1 MNRRRTAAAV
11 LALCA
16 AGALTA
22 CSSGPAHPG
31 AAAVVGNDRITV
43 ATLQSHVSAFQS
55 AAAGNSTAL
64 QKSGVSERTLALLVS
79 DQLVDQAL
87 AREGGSVTEGQI
99 QQVEAAY
106 LQQAGSVQALQQAV
120 VDNLQLAPADLE
132 LYAHLQAGQVLL
144 VQAAG
149 VDPSSSTADSAL
161 QQIISKAS
169 DEIGVTVNPRYGS
182 WDAKALTLAAANQPW
197 LKTASATTTA

>member
-31 AAAVVGNDRITV
+31 AAAVVGSDRITV
-43 ATLQSHVSAFQS
+43 ATLQSHVSAFQKAATGDS
-55 AAAGNSTAL
+55 AA
-64 QKSGVSERTLALLVS
+64 QQQSGVPQKTLALLVS
-79 DQLVDQAL
+79 EQLVDQAL
-87 AREGGSVTEGQI
+87 AKEGKSVTEGQI

-106 LQQAGSVQALQQAV
+106 LQQAGSAQALQQAV
-120 VDNLQLAPADLE
+120 VDNLFLAPADFE
-132 LYAHLQAGQVLL
+132 IYARLQAGQVLL
-144 VQAAG
+144 LQAAG
-149 VDPSSSTADSAL
+149 VDPSSSTADSVL

-169 DEIGVTVNPRYGS
+169 GAIGVTVNPRYGS
-182 WDAKALTLAAANQPW
+182 WDAKALTLAAADQPW
-197 LKTASATTTA
+197 LKAAPATTA

>member
-43 ATLQSHVSAFQS
+43 ATLQSHVSAFQT
-55 AAAGNSTAL
+55 AAAGDSAA
-64 QKSGVSERTLALLVS
+64 QQQSGVPQKTLALLVS
-79 DQLVDQAL
+79 EQLVDQAL
-87 AREGGSVTEGQI
+87 AKEGKSVTEGQI

-106 LQQAGSVQALQQAV
+106 LQQAGSAQALQQAV
-120 VDNLQLAPADLE
+120 VDNLYLAPADLE
-132 LYAHLQAGQVLL
+132 IYAHLQAGQVLL
-144 VQAAG
+144 LQAAG

-169 DEIGVTVNPRYGS
+169 GEIGVTVNPRYGS
-182 WDAKALTLAAANQPW
+182 WDAKALTLAAADQPW
-197 LKTASATTTA
+197 LKATTAAKA

>member
-1 MNRRRTAAAV
+1 VNRRRTAAAV

-87 AREGGSVTEGQI
+87 AREGRSVTEGQI

>member
-1 MNRRRTAAAV
+1 VNRRRTAAAV

>member
-87 AREGGSVTEGQI
+87 AREGRSVTEGQI

-197 LKTASATTTA
+197 LKTASATTPA

>member
-87 AREGGSVTEGQI
+87 AREGRSVTEGQI